1 MDLFSLLVI
10 LLFGLALIDLSVGV
24 SNDAVN
30 FLNSAI
36 GSQVATR
43 RVILMIASFGILT
56 GAMFSSGMMEVA
68 RKGIFN
74 PDQFMFTEVMI
85 IFLAV
90 MLADVLLLDAFN
102 TLALPTSTT
111 VSIVFEL
118 LGAAVALALVRTA
131 TSSELSVT
139 DFINLSQA
147 ALIISGIFISVG
159 VAFAV
164 GTAVQWLS
172 RAMFTF
178 RLADRRSPMLT
189 GLWASL
195 SLTVISFFLFIKGL
209 SGATF
214 IPEDFKVWAQTHTV
228 QLIGLLFAGWSVV
241 TLAHYF
247 ANLSI
252 LKTLVL
258 FGTFSLAMAFA
269 SNDLVNFV
277 GVPLAGLA
285 SWRSWAQAGVE
296 PDQLAM
302 ASLLEP
308 VRGDTLWLVAA
319 GGVMIITLWV
329 SQKARSVTETEVSL
343 GRQDAGAERF
353 RPGPLSR
360 ALVRGWLGVANVVSR
375 FVPEAVARFLERQFD
390 RSHLK
395 GIDDTGNQGPAFDLL
410 RASVN
415 LTVASGLIA
424 LATSF
429 KLPLST
435 TYVSFM
441 VAMGTSLADRAWGRD
456 SAVYRVAGVLSVI
469 GGWLITAAVA
479 FTVAGTFAL
488 AIRLLGWWVVGL
500 LAVLVVVVLRRT
512 AKLHQKRRETQQD
525 ASAVSTQ
532 PA

>member
-1 MDLFSLLVI
+1 MDVFTLLVL

-36 GSQVATR
+36 GSQVASR
-43 RVILMIASFGILT
+43 RTILIIASFGILT
-56 GAMFSSGMMEVA
+56 GALFSSGMMEVA

-74 PDQFMFTEVMI
+74 PDQFVFTEVMI

-102 TLALPTSTT
+102 TFALPTSTT

-131 TSSELSVT
+131 TTSGLNVS
-139 DFINLSQA
+139 DFINIGQA
-147 ALIISGIFISVG
+147 VLIISGIFISVL

-164 GTAVQWLS
+164 GSAVQWVS
-172 RAMFTF
+172 RALFSF
-178 RLADRRSPMLT
+178 RLAHRRSPLLT
-189 GLWASL
+189 GLWASV
-195 SLTVISFFLFIKGL
+195 SLTVISYFLFIKGL

-214 IPEDFKVWAQTHTV
+214 IPADFNAWAQTHTM
-228 QLIGLLFAGWSVV
+228 LLTALLFAGWSV
-241 TLAHYF
+241 LALLHYLI
-247 ANLSI
+247 NVSI
-252 LKTLVL
+252 LKTVVI

-285 SWRSWAQAGVE
+285 SWRSWAETGVD
-296 PDQLAM
+296 PNQLSM
-302 ASLLEP
+302 TSLLEP

-319 GGVMIITLWV
+319 GGVMIITLWL
-329 SQKARSVTETEVSL
+329 SQKARSVTETEVNL
-343 GRQDAGAERF
+343 GRQDAGTERF

-360 ALVRGWLGVANVVSR
+360 SLVGGWLRVADWVSR
-375 FVPEAVARFLERQFD
+375 FVPAPVARFLATQFD
-390 RSHLK
+390 RSHLQ
-395 GIDDTGNQGPAFDLL
+395 GIEDSDSKGPAFDLL

-469 GGWLITAAVA
+469 GGWLITALVA
-479 FTVAGTFAL
+479 FTVAGVFAL
-488 AIRLLGWWVVGL
+488 MIRLLGWWVVGL
-500 LAVLVVVVLRRT
+500 LAVLVLVVLQRTNQWHRR
-512 AKLHQKRRETQQD
+512 RRETQDKQQGNP
-525 ASAVSTQ
+525 Q
-532 PA
+532 PL